1 MHIYI
6 GVHKTNNPDVF
17 DGYLGCNT
25 YATRPS
31 SYANPETPFQYAV
44 KKYGPSKFKR
54 TILKIFDTPDEA
66 FALEAEL
73 VNLEFIKR
81 SDTYNINI
89 GGCGG
94 RLGRPFYQFS
104 LQGNCIKK

>member
-1 MHIYI
+1 M
-6 GVHKTNNPDVF
+6 HKTIDPTVF
-17 DGYLGCNT
+17 DGYLGCNC

-31 SYANPETPFQYAV
+31 SYANPETPFQFAV

-54 TILKIFDTPDEA
+54 VVLKIFDSAKEA
-66 FALEAEL
+66 FDLEAQL

-81 SDTYNINI
+81 SDTYNINL

-94 RLGRPFYQFS
+94 RVGKPFYQFS
-104 LQGNCIKK
+104 LTGELLKK